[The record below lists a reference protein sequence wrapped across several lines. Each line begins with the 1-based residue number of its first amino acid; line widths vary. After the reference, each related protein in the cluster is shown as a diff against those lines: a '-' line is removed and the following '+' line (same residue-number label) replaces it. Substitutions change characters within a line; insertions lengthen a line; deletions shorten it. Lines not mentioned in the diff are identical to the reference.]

1 MKLSLIFIVLITVN
15 SLIFSQ
21 SIITDRPDQTES
33 SFSVEV
39 GQLQIESGL
48 LIEYIGE
55 DKTNR
60 NISLPSNLFR
70 YGIYK
75 GVELRLLNQI
85 KFYQGKI
92 GKFLVSDLEL
102 GVKVE
107 LFHNNSVNC
116 AILTHL
122 TLPTGSNELSNK
134 EVQMINKFCISKDL
148 NDEIGIACNIG
159 YNYLSKDN
167 EIYTYSIVLGSIVS
181 ESVSI
186 YIEPFGEF
194 IGLGNQ
200 TSSINTGLTYLL
212 NNHFQLDYSFGLG
225 LNHKMNYV
233 SVGFSWR
240 VG

>member
-1 MKLSLIFIVLITVN
+1 MKLSLIFIVLITFN

-116 AILTHL
+116 AILSHL

-159 YNYLSKDN
+159 YNY
-167 EIYTYSIVLGSIVS
+167 
-181 ESVSI
+181 
-186 YIEPFGEF
+186 
-194 IGLGNQ
+194 
-200 TSSINTGLTYLL
+200 
-212 NNHFQLDYSFGLG
+212 
-225 LNHKMNYV
+225 
-233 SVGFSWR
+233 
-240 VG
+240 